1 MRPLAILLLIT
12 CAACTGAGGQPAAP
26 VPAAPMPAA
35 PVPAA
40 PAPAAVPATLAN
52 IQSLVGTPSCTADA
66 QCHSLAIGNRP
77 CGGPE
82 SYLAWSSARTDPDT
96 IRSLGERY
104 KAERQAQSTARGEV
118 SDCRFRVDPG
128 AACHAGVCQL
138 GTGEP
143 VAR

>member
-12 CAACTGAGGQPAAP
+12 CAACAEVGADAGK
-26 VPAAPMPAA
+26 
-35 PVPAA
+35 
-40 PAPAAVPATLAN
+40 PAPATPAVPATLAR
-52 IQSLVGTPSCTADA
+52 IHALVGTPSCGADS

-82 SYLAWSSARTDPDT
+82 AYLAWSSARTDPET

-104 KAERQAQSTARGEV
+104 KAERQAQSAARSEV

-128 AACHAGVCQL
+128 AVCRAGVCQL
-138 GTGEP
+138 GTGDP